1 MTGIVIGTDGSPS
14 AAAALRWG
22 AREGKA
28 RGLPVTALMAWDYL
42 GQEGGFDPGYNE
54 MAAKERLTAAVE
66 AALGDTGTT
75 GVDIGMKV
83 VNDLPA
89 RALLAASQEADLV
102 VVGARGLGGFRR
114 LALGSVSDQVLHY
127 SGCPVAI
134 VRPSADELAGR
145 PERIVVGLD
154 GSEGSQAAFRW
165 ALDEARARQA
175 PVRLLHAWQP
185 AIVGGDKFLPTRPD
199 ADAMAEVA
207 RHLVDAAV
215 AAEDTEGVTVEQ
227 VEVRGAVTEAM
238 LGEAADASLVVVGSR
253 GRGGFAGLLLGSV
266 SQQLARHSATPVVV
280 VPHHA

>member
-14 AAAALRWG
+14 AAAALRWA
-22 AREGKA
+22 AREGKV
-28 RGLPVTALMAWDYL
+28 RGVPVTALMAWDYL
-42 GQEGGFDPGYNE
+42 GQEGGFDPDYDE
-54 MAAKERLTAAVE
+54 KAVTERLRTAIDG
-66 AALGDTGTT
+66 ALGDTGA
-75 GVDIGMKV
+75 DIAMKV

-89 RALLAASQEADLV
+89 RAMLDASQDADLV

-127 SGCPVAI
+127 SSCPVAV
-134 VRPSADELAGR
+134 VRPSADEVAGR

-154 GSEGSQAAFRW
+154 GSDGSQAAFRW

-175 PVRLLHAWQP
+175 PVRLVHAWQP
-185 AIVGGDKFLPTRPD
+185 AIVGGDSFLPTRPD

-207 RHLVDAAV
+207 EHLVDAAV
-215 AAEDTEGVTVEQ
+215 AAEDTEGVTVERVQ
-227 VEVRGAVTEAM
+227 VCAGVAEA
-238 LGEAADASLVVVGSR
+238 LLDEAADASLVVVGSR